1 MRIEWVR
8 AIETVWLSVLS
19 SLAMTRAVPSGGF
32 LSEKKLE
39 ENGND
44 ARGEKES
51 ATQQD
56 RERESQREGDGE
68 IEGDTE
74 SRSLIFAHFIAEAKI
89 DRDLYV
95 PLPPDWTP
103 RIDQALLSLSLSC
116 VCLLSILICLLLS
129 LSLSL
134 SRVSI
139 C

>member
-1 MRIEWVR
+1 
-8 AIETVWLSVLS
+8 
-19 SLAMTRAVPSGGF
+19 MTRAVPSGGF

-103 RIDQALLSLSLSC
+103 RIDQALLSLSLSLLC
-116 VCLLSILICLLLS
+116 VSPFYLDLPSALS

-134 SRVSI
+134 SLVSQFVRLSFLPSDH
-139 C
+139 